1 MLPAWSAAIVQ
12 VPAATRVIV
21 KPLTVQTAGVV
32 ELRVT
37 ARPDEAVGV
46 TVSGDWARVLLEIAA
61 KVIVW
66 LTLLTLKL
74 RVTVGAGL

>member
-1 MLPAWSAAIVQ
+1 M
-12 VPAATRVIV
+12 

-37 ARPDEAVGV
+37 VRPDDAVGV
-46 TVSGDWARVLLEIAA
+46 TVSGDWAMVLLEIEA

-66 LTLLTLKL
+66 LSLLTLKL